1 TRRRNRSAAM
11 IVIAAC
17 RARTRR
23 LMRPSGFS
31 TVGAVYDR
39 PQCRIETSRAVILL
53 RLRAVALAL
62 RGPPLQFRPYAGA
75 RSGSTGPALSV
86 SDPLA
91 RCARVS
97 SSQRVLTYL
106 MNHAAVLSN
115 FEIAFLRCL
124 ISQVCWCLAEGENN
138 LAASTAVRL
147 A

>member
-1 TRRRNRSAAM
+1 M

-23 LMRPSGFS
+23 LMRPSGLS
-31 TVGAVYDR
+31 SVGAVYDG

-86 SDPLA
+86 SDPPRSL
-91 RCARVS
+91 RSRLL
-97 SSQRVLTYL
+97 LT
-106 MNHAAVLSN
+106 
-115 FEIAFLRCL
+115 
-124 ISQVCWCLAEGENN
+124 EGINILDE
-138 LAASTAVRL
+138 SYGGVKQF
-147 A
+147 